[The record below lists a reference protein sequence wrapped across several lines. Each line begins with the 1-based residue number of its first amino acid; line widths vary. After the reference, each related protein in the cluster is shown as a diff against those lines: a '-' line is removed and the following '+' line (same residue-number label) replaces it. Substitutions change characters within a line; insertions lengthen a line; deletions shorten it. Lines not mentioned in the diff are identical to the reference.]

1 MSQLVRPIARLLA
14 DVTEFMTLAPGD
26 VLAVGAAAPAPR
38 IRAGQTVSIE
48 GDGLG
53 TLANPVVAGSE

>member
-1 MSQLVRPIARLLA
+1 VA
-14 DVTEFMTLAPGD
+14 
-26 VLAVGAAAPAPR
+26 AAAPAPR